1 MCKGTTRVMNLLHK
15 YIEFRTNVQKF
26 GPIWIRL
33 KGYVVNFVEN
43 DMLNKKGLGVKKKL
57 TFLHL

>member
-1 MCKGTTRVMNLLHK
+1 MNLLHK

-43 DMLNKKGLGVKKKL
+43 DMLNKKGLGVKKMSCK
-57 TFLHL
+57 FHLIEAWKMC

>member
-1 MCKGTTRVMNLLHK
+1 MNLLHK

-57 TFLHL
+57 TFLHLSGSKKLK

>member
-1 MCKGTTRVMNLLHK
+1 MNLLHK

-43 DMLNKKGLGVKKKL
+43 DMLNKKGLGVKKKINFFTL
-57 TFLHL
+57 IK